1 MALRP
6 LHGKAAFLAFC
17 GCWHRSEKWL
27 HTALLF
33 NLQLTLWWKPKGFVE
48 QHKPSKWCCSDK
60 SLTVITD
67 ALVLQYL
74 QPIDN
79 YSDGVAQKSTDVS
92 HHELIYRGEK
102 KKSWPWM
109 FPAHIILASN
119 SLRALLYLLTDQ
131 KQYIWSDH
139 YSGSTQVSV
148 YQPPHIPAHRQ
159 GCFHV
164 PLSHNTVRKESE
176 LPLGGSACLP
186 SATSLNNKTGS
197 HRWHLYLK
205 LQRKKYLQY

>member
-92 HHELIYRGEK
+92 HHELIYRGKEK
-102 KKSWPWM
+102 KKVDLGCFQPISFWLQTHWELFCICLQTRNNTSDP
-109 FPAHIILASN
+109 ITILEVHRCLCISHHT
-119 SLRALLYLLTDQ
+119 YLLTG
-131 KQYIWSDH
+131 KA
-139 YSGSTQVSV
+139 VSMSHSLTTPWGRSLNCPWEGLLAFP
-148 YQPPHIPAHRQ
+148 QPPPLTTKQAHID
-159 GCFHV
+159 G
-164 PLSHNTVRKESE
+164 TY
-176 LPLGGSACLP
+176 
-186 SATSLNNKTGS
+186 T
-197 HRWHLYLK
+197 
-205 LQRKKYLQY
+205 

>member
-79 YSDGVAQKSTDVS
+79 YSERQYVTSQSWWCCPEINWCISPWTYLQGERKKKKLTLDVS
-92 HHELIYRGEK
+92 SPYHFGFKLIESSSVSAYRPETIHLIRSLFWKYTGVCV
-102 KKSWPWM
+102 SATTHTCSQARL
-109 FPAHIILASN
+109 FPCPTLSQH
-119 SLRALLYLLTDQ
+119 REEGVWTAL
-131 KQYIWSDH
+131 
-139 YSGSTQVSV
+139 GRV
-148 YQPPHIPAHRQ
+148 
-159 GCFHV
+159 
-164 PLSHNTVRKESE
+164 
-176 LPLGGSACLP
+176 CLP
-186 SATSLNNKTGS
+186 SLS
-197 HRWHLYLK
+197 HLP
-205 LQRKKYLQY
+205 

>member
-92 HHELIYRGEK
+92 HHELIYRGK
-102 KKSWPWM
+102 KKKKLTLDVSSPYHFGFKLIESSSVSAYRPETIHLIRSLFWKYTGVCVSATTHTCSQARL
-109 FPAHIILASN
+109 FPCPTLSQH
-119 SLRALLYLLTDQ
+119 REEGVWTAL
-131 KQYIWSDH
+131 
-139 YSGSTQVSV
+139 GRV
-148 YQPPHIPAHRQ
+148 
-159 GCFHV
+159 
-164 PLSHNTVRKESE
+164 
-176 LPLGGSACLP
+176 CLP
-186 SATSLNNKTGS
+186 SLN
-197 HRWHLYLK
+197 HLP
-205 LQRKKYLQY
+205 